1 MTSSNLSHFLR
12 RVLLADATIS
22 GVTGLLMMLFA
33 ESLNGLLGVPVALL
47 RYSGISLL
55 PFAALLIYLA
65 TRKHL
70 ARQIV
75 WVIIACNALWA
86 IDSLLLLLTNWVA
99 PTQLGYAFIIA
110 QALIVGLFAEAQYW
124 GLKRSPEVVN

>member
-1 MTSSNLSHFLR
+1 MRLSNLSHFLR
-12 RVLLADATIS
+12 RVLLADALIS
-22 GVTGLLMMLFA
+22 GTSGLMMLMFA
-33 ESLNGLLGVPVALL
+33 HSLHELLGVPVELL

-86 IDSLLLLLTNWVA
+86 IDSLVLLLTNWVA